1 MCPERRNRGYTLV
14 EVLVAFLILAL
25 ALTVLLRIF
34 SGGLRS
40 VSVSSDYAEAVM
52 IAETRLA
59 MAGLNE
65 RLIAGETSGME
76 SGRFQWTRQVAEY
89 RPSSEYEAMTAEANG
104 FYVTVTVS
112 WPNGARQRSIDV
124 STVKLADS
132 EGLVR

>member
-52 IAETRLA
+52 IAESQLTL
-59 MAGLNE
+59 AGLDE
-65 RLIAGETSGME
+65 RLVAGETSGVE
-76 SGRFQWTRQVAEY
+76 GAHFEWTRQVAEY
-89 RPSSEYEAMTAEANG
+89 RSSPDYEAATRHANG
-104 FYVTVTVS
+104 FHVAVTVS
-112 WPNGARQRSIDV
+112 WPNGERRRSIELH
-124 STVKLADS
+124 TVKLANS
-132 EGLVR
+132 EGRVR

>member
-59 MAGLNE
+59 MAGLDE
-65 RLIAGETSGME
+65 RLIPGETSGTE

-89 RPSSEYEAMTAEANG
+89 RPSSEYESVTRDANG
-104 FYVTVTVS
+104 FHVTVTVS

-124 STVKLADS
+124 STVKLANS